1 MGAGGS
7 WLLGRGRG
15 QFLLEEQGGRLGAE
29 GGTSALAAMPFVS
42 PAMVPGTL
50 LCHAGPKAAE
60 EKDKSHLCPAHRTCG
75 AAAKHPTKDVCP
87 TWACCEWGKREHQHV
102 SLCRTYDSI
111 TYCFY
116 FLLSM
121 EDIQVWRS
129 GSLAEFLN
137 RGFGCSPLWWRSRWT
152 GPTQGHYAWG

>member
-29 GGTSALAAMPFVS
+29 GGTSAWAAMPFVS

-60 EKDKSHLCPAHRTCG
+60 EKDKSHLYPAHRTCG
-75 AAAKHPTKDVCP
+75 AAAKHPTKTCAPPGLAVSG
-87 TWACCEWGKREHQHV
+87 GKE
-102 SLCRTYDSI
+102 SI
-111 TYCFY
+111 NT
-116 FLLSM
+116 FLS
-121 EDIQVWRS
+121 V
-129 GSLAEFLN
+129 
-137 RGFGCSPLWWRSRWT
+137 
-152 GPTQGHYAWG
+152 GPTTASPTAFISC